1 MERVKEIISQFPG
14 MELII
19 LTCILLFLSAIIIFL
34 ALTILSRSRKKRR
47 ARIAKTFIKHIEKT
61 LFLVAFDGLSF
72 KELTQ
77 RNDFNK
83 RWRKKLYRDQFLKEL
98 IKLTRVY
105 DGEIGKKLQEFY
117 RASGLLKLSYGKIR
131 SAKWYLKCEGIQE
144 LSEMGIKKAAPI
156 IQEHTKSSN
165 DTLKM
170 VALMEVIHLKGI
182 KGLNLLKSYDE
193 PLNDWIQLNLLDSI
207 KESEDRREIPDFG
220 YLLEANNDSLIVF
233 GMRLISFFNQTQHLE
248 AVQNLRDS
256 PSGKIKREAEHT
268 FLKLSPYQV
277 NQLH

>member
-1 MERVKEIISQFPG
+1 MERLKEIISRVPG
-14 MELII
+14 MEFII
-19 LTCILLFLSAIIIFL
+19 LTCILLFLFSILIFL
-34 ALTILSRSRKKRR
+34 SLTIYSRRRKKRR
-47 ARIAKTFIKHIEKT
+47 ARIVKTFIKHIEKT

-83 RWRKKLYRDQFLKEL
+83 RWKKKLYRDQFLTEL
-98 IKLTRVY
+98 IKLRRVY
-105 DGEIGKKLQEFY
+105 DGEIGKNLQEFY
-117 RASGLLKLSYGKIR
+117 RASGLLKLSYEKIR
-131 SAKWYLKCEGIQE
+131 SNKWYMKCEGIQE

-207 KESEDRREIPDFG
+207 KESEDRGEIPDFG

-248 AVQNLRDS
+248 AVENLLNS
-256 PSGKIKREAEHT
+256 PSRKIKTQAALTVSR
-268 FLKLSPYQV
+268 LSI
-277 NQLH
+277 